1 MVRFFSRAFFYM
13 IPVAVGFAF
22 TAHAE
27 SKVVNWMFVP
37 PAVQQT
43 IMQNVGAGN
52 RVDKVYYVTDDAG
65 VVSYQAMIKKA
76 DGSSSELLVA
86 LNGNLSGGNN
96 GATTTYDG
104 ALAKAKIDTPFEEGN
119 AAYSQG
125 DYKRAL
131 KILTPWALQGNVA
144 AQSILGTLY
153 MEGKGTDQ
161 DYGEARK
168 WFKMAAQQ
176 NNMSAQYNMAIMSY
190 NGDGGDQD
198 DVDAYTWFA
207 LAAKNGNKTATRNLK
222 MLTRIMSTDAVKEAQ
237 KRVSEWKPGA
247 PAERATE

>member
-1 MVRFFSRAFFYM
+1 MVRFFSRAFFYL

-52 RVDKVYYVTDDAG
+52 RVDKVYYVTDEAG

-86 LNGNLSGGNN
+86 QNGNLSGADN
-96 GATTTYDG
+96 GVTTSEG
-104 ALAKAKIDTPFEEGN
+104 AAPKAKIETPFEEGN

-131 KILTPWALQGNVA
+131 KILTPWATQGNVS
-144 AQSILGTLY
+144 AQTILGTLY

-161 DYGEARK
+161 DYEEARK
-168 WFKMAAQQ
+168 WFKLAAQQ

-190 NGDGGDQD
+190 NGDGGEQN

-207 LAAKNGNKTATRNLK
+207 LAAKNGNKAAARNLK
-222 MLTRIMSTDAVKEAQ
+222 MLTRKMPIDAVKEAQ

-247 PAERATE
+247 PTETATE

>member
-1 MVRFFSRAFFYM
+1 MVRFFSRAFFYL
-13 IPVAVGFAF
+13 IPVAVGIAF

-52 RVDKVYYVTDDAG
+52 RVDKVYYVTDEAG
-65 VVSYQAMIKKA
+65 VITYQAMIKKA

-86 LNGNLSGGNN
+86 QNGNLAGSGGGTASSDN
-96 GATTTYDG
+96 AP
-104 ALAKAKIDTPFEEGN
+104 AKVKIETPFEEGN

-131 KILTPWALQGNVA
+131 KILAPWAAQGNVS
-144 AQSILGTLY
+144 AQTMLGTLY

-161 DYGEARK
+161 DYEEARK

-176 NNMSAQYNMAIMSY
+176 NNVSAQYNMAIMSY
-190 NGDGGDQD
+190 NGDGGEQN
-198 DVDAYTWFA
+198 DVEAYTWFA
-207 LAAKNGNKTATRNLK
+207 LAAKNGNKTAARHLK
-222 MLTRIMSTDAVKEAQ
+222 MLTRKMPVDAVKEAQ

-247 PAERATE
+247 PDETATE

>member
-27 SKVVNWMFVP
+27 SKLVNWMFVP

-52 RVDKVYYVTDDAG
+52 RVDKVYYVTDEAG

-86 LNGNLSGGNN
+86 QNGNLSGGGN
-96 GATTTYDG
+96 GVTTSDG
-104 ALAKAKIDTPFEEGN
+104 APAKPKIETPFEEGN

-131 KILTPWALQGNVA
+131 KILSPWALQGNVA
-144 AQSILGTLY
+144 AQTILGTLY

-161 DYGEARK
+161 DYEEARK
-168 WFKMAAQQ
+168 WFKLAAQQ

-190 NGDGGDQD
+190 NGDGGEQN
-198 DVDAYTWFA
+198 DVDAYMWFA
-207 LAAKNGNKTATRNLK
+207 LAAKNGNKAAARNLK
-222 MLTRIMSTDAVKEAQ
+222 MLTRKMPVDAVKEAQ
-237 KRVSEWKPGA
+237 KRVAEWKPGA
-247 PAERATE
+247 PTETATE

>member
-1 MVRFFSRAFFYM
+1 MVRFLSRAFFYM
-13 IPVAVGFAF
+13 IPFGVALAF
-22 TAHAE
+22 NAHAE
-27 SKVVNWMFVP
+27 SKVINWMFVP

-65 VVSYQAMIKKA
+65 VVRYQAMIKKA

-86 LNGNLSGGNN
+86 QNGNLAGSETSGSDSG
-96 GATTTYDG
+96 DG
-104 ALAKAKIDTPFEEGN
+104 PAKVKIETPFEEGN

-131 KILTPWALQGNVA
+131 KILTPWALQGNVT
-144 AQSILGTLY
+144 AQSILGTLF
-153 MEGKGTDQ
+153 MEGKGVDQ
-161 DYGEARK
+161 DYEEARK

-176 NNMSAQYNMAIMSY
+176 NNMSSQYNMAIMSY
-190 NGDGGDQD
+190 NGDGGEQN
-198 DVDAYTWFA
+198 DVEAYMWFS
-207 LAAKNGNKTATRNLK
+207 LAAKNGNKAAARNLK
-222 MLTRIMSTDAVKEAQ
+222 MLTRKMPIDAVKEAQ

-247 PAERATE
+247 PAETATE